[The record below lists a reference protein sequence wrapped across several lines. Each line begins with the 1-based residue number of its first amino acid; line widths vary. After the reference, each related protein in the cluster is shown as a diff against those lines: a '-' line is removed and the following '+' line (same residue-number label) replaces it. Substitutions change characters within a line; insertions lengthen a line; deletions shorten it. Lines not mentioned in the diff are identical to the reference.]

1 VITRRQKQ
9 VVDFIQ
15 SYLRRRGYAPS
26 IVEIGRHLGLTSP
39 ATVHKHLQGLERRG
53 LIRRR
58 AHHGRSVEVID
69 RANGGTAPV
78 ALLGRVAAGRP
89 IEALETAETVLLPED
104 LLGRGET
111 FALRVVGDSM
121 VGDGIL
127 DGDIVVVQACDDA
140 PNGATVVA
148 LIGGEATVKRL
159 QRRRGKIYLLPA
171 NERHRPIVAN
181 PADVRI
187 RALAQHIERNA
198 RIVLQIG

>member
-1 VITRRQKQ
+1 VVTRRQKQ

-26 IVEIGRHLGLTSP
+26 IVEIGRHLGVTSP
-39 ATVHKHLQGLERRG
+39 ATVHKHLEGLERRG

-69 RANGGTAPV
+69 RTTGGATAVP
-78 ALLGRVAAGRP
+78 LLGRVAAGRP
-89 IEALETAETVLLPED
+89 IEALETAETVFLPED
-104 LLGRGET
+104 LLGRRET

-127 DGDIVVVQACDDA
+127 DGDIVVVEACDDA

-159 QRRRGKIYLLPA
+159 QRRRGKIHLLPA
-171 NERHRPIVAN
+171 NERHQPIVAN
-181 PADVRI
+181 AADVRI
-187 RALAQHIERNA
+187 RGVVVGLLR
-198 RIVLQIG
+198 RYR

>member
-1 VITRRQKQ
+1 MVMTRRQREI
-9 VVDFIQ
+9 VDFIQ
-15 SYLRRRGYAPS
+15 AYLRRRGYAPS
-26 IVEIGRHLGLTSP
+26 IVEIGRHLGVTSP

-58 AHHGRSVEVID
+58 AHQGRSVEILD
-69 RANGGTAPV
+69 RTNGGAAAV

-89 IEALETAETVLLPED
+89 IEALESAETVVLPED
-104 LLGRGET
+104 LLGRRET

-127 DGDIVVVQACDDA
+127 DGDIVVVEACDDA

-148 LIGGEATVKRL
+148 LVGGEATVKRL
-159 QRRRGKIYLLPA
+159 HRRRGKIHLLPA
-171 NERHRPIVAN
+171 NERHQPIVAN

-187 RALAQHIERNA
+187 RGVVVGLLR
-198 RIVLQIG
+198 RYR